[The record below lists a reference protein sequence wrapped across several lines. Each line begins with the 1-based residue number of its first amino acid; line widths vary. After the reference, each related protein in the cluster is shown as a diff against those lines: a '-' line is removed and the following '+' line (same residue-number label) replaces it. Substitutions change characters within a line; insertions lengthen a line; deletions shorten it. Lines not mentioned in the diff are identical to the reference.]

1 MEYQGYV
8 SLWIG
13 KIQNED
19 KLYNYTNIS
28 YTDDGDVQPSEFMN
42 DFNINID
49 DYDED
54 FIERVVYD
62 ADVKFLNEL
71 IEGCSYEHKVIPMF
85 NEIYDPGILNNI
97 NSAILLYNFKYDGN
111 IRDIDNGIYTF
122 RYIGNVT
129 FE

>member
-13 KIQNED
+13 KIQNEE

-28 YTDDGDVQPSEFMN
+28 YTEDGDVPPSVFLN
-42 DFNINID
+42 DFKINID

-62 ADVKFLNEL
+62 TDVKLLSEL

-85 NEIYDPGILNNI
+85 NKIYDTGNLNNI

-111 IRDIDNGIYTF
+111 IREIDNGIYSF
-122 RYIGNVT
+122 RYIGNVRY
-129 FE
+129 E